1 MHNNE
6 HDCTG
11 ECADQGD
18 CGCETTDDC
27 CCEYEIQV
35 NRPAPKFELEGVKKE
50 EVKKY
55 HLNDYKGKWVVLYF
69 YPLDFTFVCPT
80 EITAFSKRLKDFKK
94 LNTEV
99 LGCSTDSIH
108 SHKAWLKDL
117 GDLGYPLLSDMTH
130 EVSSKYGVLLADE
143 GVAQRGL
150 FIIDPEGELRYQVV
164 HDIDVGRNVD
174 EVLRVLEALQSGGLC
189 QVDWKPGEKT
199 INGK

>member
-55 HLNDYKGKWVVLYF
+55 HLNDYKGKWVV
-69 YPLDFTFVCPT
+69 
-80 EITAFSKRLKDFKK
+80 
-94 LNTEV
+94 
-99 LGCSTDSIH
+99 
-108 SHKAWLKDL
+108 
-117 GDLGYPLLSDMTH
+117 
-130 EVSSKYGVLLADE
+130 
-143 GVAQRGL
+143 
-150 FIIDPEGELRYQVV
+150 
-164 HDIDVGRNVD
+164 
-174 EVLRVLEALQSGGLC
+174 
-189 QVDWKPGEKT
+189 
-199 INGK
+199 